1 VYVSKVGLV
10 DFRSYSDVVV
20 ELGAGVTTLV
30 GRNGVGKTNVVEAI
44 GYASG
49 LSSHRVATDAPL
61 IRSGAERS
69 LVRVEVQRDSRAQLI
84 EIEIT
89 PGKANRARLNRNV
102 VSRARDV
109 VGVLRTVMFAPEDL
123 SLVKGDPAERRRFL
137 DDLVSL
143 QQPRLSGVK
152 ADYDRILKQRNSLLK
167 SAMSSR
173 GSSDILSTLDVW
185 NEQLATVGAQVLRA
199 RAQLLRELLPPAQE
213 SYRSLAPGG
222 GELAL
227 SIAGGVLA
235 SDDAEQQLL
244 AAMAAR
250 RSEELARGITL
261 VGPHRDDLVI
271 GLGDH
276 PAKGYASHGESWSC
290 ALALRLGSYHLL
302 RRPDD
307 GGDPVLILD
316 DVFAELDAGRRR
328 CLADMVADAEQVIVT
343 AAVDADVP
351 QPLRGTRLTV
361 EPGTVTRTPQ

>member
-1 VYVSKVGLV
+1 MYVSKLQLV

-20 ELGAGVTTLV
+20 EFTSGVTTLV
-30 GRNGVGKTNVVEAI
+30 GRNGVGKTNIVEGI
-44 GYASG
+44 GYAGG

-61 IRSGAERS
+61 IRSGAERA
-69 LVRVEVQRDSRAQLI
+69 LVRVEVHRDDRAQLI

-89 PGKANRARLNRNV
+89 AGKANRARLNRNA

-123 SLVKGDPAERRRFL
+123 SLVKGDPAERRKFL
-137 DDLVSL
+137 DDLVVL
-143 QQPRLSGVK
+143 QQPRMAGVK
-152 ADYDRILKQRNSLLK
+152 ADYDRVLKQRNSLLK
-167 SAMSSR
+167 SAMSAR
-173 GSSDILSTLDVW
+173 GSADVAATLDVW
-185 NEQLATVGAQVLRA
+185 NTQLASLGSQLLSA
-199 RAQLLRELLPPAQE
+199 RAHLLAELLPPASE
-213 SYRSLAPGG
+213 SYRTLAPGG

-227 SIAGGVLA
+227 SITGSVSAGA
-235 SDDAEQQLL
+235 DAEEQLL

-250 RSEELARGITL
+250 RSEELARGVTL

-271 GLGDH
+271 GLGEH

-302 RRPDD
+302 RRADD

-328 CLADMVADAEQVIVT
+328 CLAEMVADAEQVIVT
-343 AAVDADVP
+343 AAVDDDVP
-351 QPLRGTRLTV
+351 EPLRGARLAV
-361 EPGTVTRTPQ
+361 EPGIVTRVAT